1 MLEKQAN
8 PTELAPSYQALFAE
22 NGEIPTA
29 ISAYKVS
36 VEDFIVFRNE
46 RGMPALKQADHVA
59 LLLLTASWI
68 EDHLD
73 STQAQQILFEKYLL
87 PCMNKFLGLVE
98 TKDDG
103 FYKSLAQLTR
113 DALSAMADE
122 LDDEDI

>member
-1 MLEKQAN
+1 MPTLE
-8 PTELAPSYQALFAE
+8 
-22 NGEIPTA
+22 
-29 ISAYKVS
+29 
-36 VEDFIVFRNE
+36 
-46 RGMPALKQADHVA
+46 QADHVA

-103 FYKSLAQLTR
+103 FYKALAQLTC